1 MYKDE
6 ISKYITE
13 TYGAAA
19 EHPFSDDNETTVFR
33 HTDNKKWF
41 AIMMKIPKNKLGI
54 YSDEKIHVMNLKC
67 EFVLASSLFS
77 EEGIFPAYH
86 MNKKHWISVCLD
98 GSVDIER
105 IKWLI
110 AVSFDLTKT
119 KKKAKRTP

>member
-1 MYKDE
+1 MYKKE
-6 ISKYITE
+6 ICEYITE
-13 TYGAAA
+13 TYGSVP
-19 EHPFSDDNETTVFR
+19 ENPFSDDNETTVFR
-33 HTDNKKWF
+33 HGDNKKWF
-41 AIMMKIPKNKLGI
+41 ALIMNIPKSRLGI
-54 YSDEKIHVMNLKC
+54 HSEEKIHVMNLKC

-98 GSVDIER
+98 GSVDIDR

-119 KKKAKRTP
+119 KKKTKK